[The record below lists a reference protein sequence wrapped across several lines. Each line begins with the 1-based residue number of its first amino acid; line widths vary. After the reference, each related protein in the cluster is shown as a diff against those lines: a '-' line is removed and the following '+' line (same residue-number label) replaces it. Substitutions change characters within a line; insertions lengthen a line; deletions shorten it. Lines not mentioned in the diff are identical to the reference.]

1 MLFKHFSV
9 FNPHH
14 QFDFFWL
21 IKSAK
26 KGCSERKHLVEMFKF
41 KNFLVCAGVTWG
53 QLSSGN
59 PWSISQC
66 NNPETGAPEM
76 IAAFERSY
84 YEENVAELNLNFV
97 LNSQEGWQNFQ
108 KKNPRSRNSTVTI
121 LMKFMTSS

>member
-1 MLFKHFSV
+1 
-9 FNPHH
+9 
-14 QFDFFWL
+14 
-21 IKSAK
+21 
-26 KGCSERKHLVEMFKF
+26 MFKF

-53 QLSSGN
+53 QLSSEN

-97 LNSQEGWQNFQ
+97 LNSQAGLQNF
-108 KKNPRSRNSTVTI
+108 RNKTRDSGI
-121 LMKFMTSS
+121 QRLRFL

>member
-1 MLFKHFSV
+1 
-9 FNPHH
+9 
-14 QFDFFWL
+14 
-21 IKSAK
+21 
-26 KGCSERKHLVEMFKF
+26 MFKF

-97 LNSQEGWQNFQ
+97 LNSQAGLQNFQ
-108 KKNPRSRNSTVTI
+108 NKIRKIISRNSTVTI
-121 LMKFMTSS
+121 LMKFIASS